1 MKKQISRI
9 LSVIMVVCLMVIPVN
24 AASDVETV
32 EAVEVSLPA
41 YTGTLPPVAPM
52 GLSRAISCSPKTYS
66 APLSVDYYVTPGKTK
81 LNIESCTWSPQAC
94 DIIVGFY
101 PCDASYSPYGVR
113 FSGGSIYDKTVTT
126 ANVPAGMYWVYV
138 YNAGSRKV
146 TGTIN
151 YSISG

>member
-1 MKKQISRI
+1 MKKHICRI
-9 LSVIMVVCLMVIPVN
+9 LSVILAVCLMVIPVN

-32 EAVEVSLPA
+32 EAVAVPLPA

-52 GLSRAISCSPKTYS
+52 GISKSISCASKTYS

-94 DIIVGFY
+94 DIIIGFY
-101 PCDASYSPYGVR
+101 PCDASSGPYGVR
-113 FSGGSIYDKTVTT
+113 FSGGSISNKTVTT
-126 ANVPAGMYWVYV
+126 GNVPAGMYWVYV
-138 YNAGSRKV
+138 YNAGSSKV

-151 YSISG
+151 YSVSG